1 MVLHSRGCGRVAR
14 RRFKRIGPP
23 GRALGSREA
32 LFLCSLFGLPGGR
45 RSGNPIF
52 YIPPVFF
59 TFRPNPMRVPGRPF
73 LFIPLFFFP
82 LVSLTWIPA
91 CGGGV
96 IRVPDAGEWCRSGAI
111 RAFYGRPIPPKTV
124 DSMVQ
129 DVADRRSVSSEYRT
143 GVIRVPM

>member
-1 MVLHSRGCGRVAR
+1 MLSFRASR
-14 RRFKRIGPP
+14 
-23 GRALGSREA
+23 RASLREPHFFI
-32 LFLCSLFGLPGGR
+32 FLLS
-45 RSGNPIF
+45 
-52 YIPPVFF
+52 FF

-96 IRVPDAGEWCRSGAI
+96 IRVPDAGEWCRSGGHPGLL
-111 RAFYGRPIPPKTV
+111 RAADPPPPETV